1 MASYDMKQSICLPE
15 KDCPRTFKPFVKTNF
30 SFGCVGRKVGHD
42 VTQTK
47 CRHFRAMTKF
57 LKHHK
62 NNLIRWK
69 PFLLT
74 TSREM
79 ALIRRGML
87 DASLVGKWDKSC
99 QMKSKLKWPNA
110 RFIRVWVNHRSYF
123 RVCIGWFVELVYENA
138 IKYNFVITFIITYC
152 VLFQW
157 GV

>member
-1 MASYDMKQSICLPE
+1 MNILRHFRDLKNSWITSRSEKVDRMASYDMKQSICLPE

-110 RFIRVWVNHRSYF
+110 RFIRVWVTIDHILGYASDD
-123 RVCIGWFVELVYENA
+123 L
-138 IKYNFVITFIITYC
+138 KS
-152 VLFQW
+152 
-157 GV
+157 